1 MPSLIIIGPFA
12 ASTKGG
18 YRGRVSGGCGIIKSG
33 IAEVV
38 AAAAAVAVVA
48 DVIIVAVEIGRKE
61 DSGVA
66 LLKAT

>member
-1 MPSLIIIGPFA
+1 MPSLIIIGALA

-38 AAAAAVAVVA
+38 VAAAVAVVA